1 MKSYG
6 QYCPMTLALE
16 ILGERWTLLIVR
28 DLMLGVCRFND
39 LARGLP
45 GISRPLLSRRLRQLE
60 GNGIVERRVM
70 DGGRLTQYHLTA
82 AGRELQPIVSAL
94 VIWGTR
100 WAFSDPQ
107 PVHLDP
113 VLLLWWVRG
122 VVQRDRLPAHRVV
135 VQFDFQ
141 GACTLTMWLVL
152 DRADVSVCMQ
162 HPGFDV
168 DLLLTADLATLY
180 RVWGRRDTFAGAMR
194 RGLVRLDGPPS
205 LARAFSGWL
214 GWDATTEVLPI
225 QGDPHPPSPELA
237 SVGGRRVRRSKVQTA
252 RSGA

>member
-16 ILGERWTLLIVR
+16 VLGERWTLLIIR
-28 DLMLGVCRFND
+28 DLLLGVCRFND

-45 GISRPLLSRRLRQLE
+45 GISRPLLSQRLRQLE
-60 GNGIVERRVM
+60 ANGIVERRVM

-82 AGRELQPIVSAL
+82 AGRELQPIVGAF

-113 VLLLWWVRG
+113 VLLLWWLRG

-135 VQFDFQ
+135 VQFDFE

-152 DRADVSVCMQ
+152 DRADVSVCLQ
-162 HPGFDV
+162 HPGFEV

-180 RVWGRRDTFAGAMR
+180 RVWGRRDTLAGAMR
-194 RGLVRLDGPPS
+194 RGLVTLDGPPA
-205 LARAFSGWL
+205 LARAFPGWL
-214 GWDATTEVLPI
+214 GWDATADVRPP
-225 QGDPHPPSPELA
+225 QGETHHQSPEQIA
-237 SVGGRRVRRSKVQTA
+237 IGGRRVRKSHRQTA
-252 RSGA
+252 RGGA